1 MTNYNNF
8 TNIVML
14 LIVVSLIKINFKYNN
29 LLKTFLHLMNYNFV
43 TIWIR
48 KNAYIMIYTMYTI
61 YTIAIIPQTDGQT
74 E

>member
-43 TIWIR
+43 TI
-48 KNAYIMIYTMYTI
+48 
-61 YTIAIIPQTDGQT
+61 
-74 E
+74 